1 MKKLTA
7 GILSLVALFVLTA
20 GSAFGTEMACC
31 KHTMACCKNP
41 AMKGC
46 A

>member
-41 AMKGC
+41 ATKWCG
-46 A
+46 